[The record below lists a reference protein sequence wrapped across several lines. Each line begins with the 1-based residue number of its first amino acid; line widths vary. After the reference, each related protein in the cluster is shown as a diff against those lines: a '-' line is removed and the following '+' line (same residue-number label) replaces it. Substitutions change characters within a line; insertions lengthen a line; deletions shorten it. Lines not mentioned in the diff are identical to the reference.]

1 MFSLQTNGF
10 TRSKKR
16 KKSNKT
22 FIPIRTSSTGLDQG
36 EYKLMYKLRLQY
48 YCWTEVYFVSHISL
62 PNP

>member
-1 MFSLQTNGF
+1 MFSLQINGF

-36 EYKLMYKLRLQY
+36 EYKLMYKLWLQD
-48 YCWTEVYFVSHISL
+48 YCWT
-62 PNP
+62 